1 VRDNSKDHEEGF
13 HMRFVRR
20 SNMLIVCAVLLVLV
34 LIGSA
39 GCGSDEPDT
48 IAPETPGTEAPAEPD
63 TGDGAEVPDTDADR
77 ALVETKCSGCHNL
90 DRVWAASYDAAGWD
104 STVNRMEANG
114 LQLSDEERAAIVAYL
129 AAQ

>member
-1 VRDNSKDHEEGF
+1 MCNNLEDHEEGS
-13 HMRFVRR
+13 HMPFVRR
-20 SNMLIVCAVLLVLV
+20 LNILVVCAVLLALV
-34 LIGSA
+34 VIGGA

-90 DRVWAASYDAAGWD
+90 DRVWAASYDAAGWE
-104 STVNRMEANG
+104 STVSRMEANG
-114 LQLSDEERAAIVAYL
+114 LQVSATERAAIVAYL